1 MPQTRE
7 HILLVKQLGVK
18 HLVVYVNKCDVADD
32 EMKDLVEME
41 IRELLTGKFTCKKT
55 WSQCLAPDRYIAFQ
69 KITYR
74 MRGATSPRLQVKIR
88 DFW

>member
-55 WSQCLAPDRYIAFQ
+55 RQI
-69 KITYR
+69 KIL
-74 MRGATSPRLQVKIR
+74 LQIPKKTFFFCENNVIS
-88 DFW
+88 F

>member
-18 HLVVYVNKCDVADD
+18 HLVVFVNKCDVADD

-41 IRELLTGKFTCKKT
+41 IRELLTGKIFFDLIKKYR
-55 WSQCLAPDRYIAFQ
+55 QIKVLKNPK
-69 KITYR
+69 KIFR
-74 MRGATSPRLQVKIR
+74 NLKKKS
-88 DFW
+88 

>member
-18 HLVVYVNKCDVADD
+18 HLVVFVNKCDVADD

-41 IRELLTGKFTCKKT
+41 IRELLTGKIFFDLIKK
-55 WSQCLAPDRYIAFQ
+55 I
-69 KITYR
+69 
-74 MRGATSPRLQVKIR
+74 VKSKY
-88 DFW
+88 

>member
-41 IRELLTGKFTCKKT
+41 IRELLTGKFIKKT
-55 WSQCLAPDRYIAFQ
+55 RQI
-69 KITYR
+69 KIYCNF
-74 MRGATSPRLQVKIR
+74 LNDYFFFVKST
-88 DFW
+88 

>member
-41 IRELLTGKFTCKKT
+41 IRELLTGKIFFDLIKKYR
-55 WSQCLAPDRYIAFQ
+55 QIKVL
-69 KITYR
+69 KI
-74 MRGATSPRLQVKIR
+74 PKDL
-88 DFW
+88 F